1 MEMNVLVLDDAQIN
15 VTLLCHLLQK
25 LDGCRS
31 ISFTQ
36 PAKALSWCA
45 SQVPDL
51 VLVDYMM
58 PEMDG
63 VAFISH
69 FRQLQGCADIPVLM
83 ITANSELEL
92 RYQALD
98 VGATDFLIKPIDR
111 IEFLART
118 KNMLALRRSQRFLED
133 RASWLNVEVQKATA
147 EIRARERETI
157 LRLSRAADSRDPETG
172 AHIIR
177 MANYS
182 KIIAAHLGLS
192 SDDQQLILEAAPMHD
207 IGKVGIP
214 DSILLKPG
222 RLTPEEFTIMKRHSR
237 LGYEILAGSSS
248 EMLNAGAV
256 IALAHHEK
264 FDGSGYPQ
272 GLVGE
277 DIPLFARIVAV
288 SDVFDALTS
297 ERPYKAAW
305 ETDRALEFL
314 REGSGQHFDPACVDA
329 FMAGLSEIMTIKNQY
344 QEDLSQQK
352 AFGAEWGI
360 QT

>member
-1 MEMNVLVLDDAQIN
+1 MNVLVLDDAQIN

-25 LDGCRS
+25 LDDCRS
-31 ISFTQ
+31 ISFTE

-45 SQVPDL
+45 VQVPDL

-69 FRQLQGCADIPVLM
+69 FRQLPGCADIPVLM
-83 ITANSELEL
+83 ITANSGLEL

-182 KIIAAHLGLS
+182 KIIAANLGLS
-192 SDDQQLILEAAPMHD
+192 TDDQQLILEAAPMHD

-222 RLTPEEFTIMKRHSR
+222 KLTPEEFTIMKRHSR

-272 GLVGE
+272 GLVG
-277 DIPLFARIVAV
+277 DAIPLFARIVAV

-305 ETDRALEFL
+305 ETERALQFL
-314 REGSGQHFDPACVDA
+314 REGSGQHFDPACVNA
-329 FMAGLSEIMTIKNQY
+329 FMAGLSEILAIKNQY

-352 AFGAEWGI
+352 EFGAEWGI